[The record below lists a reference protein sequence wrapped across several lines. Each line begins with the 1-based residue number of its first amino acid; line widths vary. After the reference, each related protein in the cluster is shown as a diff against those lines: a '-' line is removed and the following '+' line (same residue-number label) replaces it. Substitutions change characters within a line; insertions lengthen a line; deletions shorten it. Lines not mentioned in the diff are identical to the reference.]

1 MRQIFLRARTGDIDR
16 HGQPNHRWSNGGAPP
31 LLLAAAAGAAA
42 VAMPQVSRAQTAVW
56 RFQSAWASRDIF
68 HEFAVDYAKKVEE
81 MTGGRLKFD
90 VLAAGSVVPA
100 FQMQDAVHAGILDGG
115 HGVCDIWYRKHKAAS
130 LFGSPPSFGWDAHGM
145 LAWFY
150 FGRRRG
156 AVPGAGQ
163 RHPQAQSRRA
173 CFTFRCRP
181 SRSAGS
187 RRKSRAPMTSR
198 ASATGPKDLAADVFR
213 ELGASVTVLPSGEIV
228 PIMDRGLL
236 DAAGLNNPSSDLQ
249 LGLPDVAKF
258 YMMGSHHRPAGA
270 LEIVF
275 NKAKHDALPAEIK
288 SILRH
293 AAFAAST
300 AQLGMAY
307 ARYPKDLDEI
317 RKRGVNV
324 VRTGD
329 AVLRAQ
335 LAAWDKVI
343 AEHSKEPFFAKVI
356 ASQKAWVRRLQPY
369 LAANNLGSAEL
380 AAAYKHFFG

>member
-1 MRQIFLRARTGDIDR
+1 
-16 HGQPNHRWSNGGAPP
+16 
-31 LLLAAAAGAAA
+31 
-42 VAMPQVSRAQTAVW
+42 
-56 RFQSAWASRDIF
+56 
-68 HEFAVDYAKKVEE
+68 
-81 MTGGRLKFD
+81 
-90 VLAAGSVVPA
+90 
-100 FQMQDAVHAGILDGG
+100 
-115 HGVCDIWYRKHKAAS
+115 
-130 LFGSPPSFGWDAHGM
+130 
-145 LAWFY
+145 
-150 FGRRRG
+150 
-156 AVPGAGQ
+156 
-163 RHPQAQSRRA
+163 
-173 CFTFRCRP
+173 
-181 SRSAGS
+181 
-187 RRKSRAPMTSR
+187 
-198 ASATGPKDLAADVFR
+198 
-213 ELGASVTVLPSGEIV
+213 
-228 PIMDRGLL
+228 MDRGLL
-236 DAAGLNNPSSDLQ
+236 DAAGLNNPSSDIQ

-369 LAANNLGSAEL
+369 LAANNLGSGEL
-380 AAAYKHFFG
+380 AAAYQAFLRLVGIKERVMIGRKWSLRLALCVLMAGAAGSSLAQQNEFPFDGELILDVRPMPGSKRIPNMDIAADGAIVVEMWCNRVDGQMVVAGDTITVMTGQPTDRPCTPERARGDAELLEALNAVTNWRREGDFVRLIGPKTLRFRVPTN

>member
-1 MRQIFLRARTGDIDR
+1 MAKRITA
-16 HGQPNHRWSNGGAPP
+16 GATLSRRR
-31 LLLAAAAGAAA
+31 LLLAAGLA

-56 RFQSAWASRDIF
+56 RFQSAWPPRDIF
-68 HEFAVDYAKKVEE
+68 HDFAIDYTKKIEE
-81 MTGGRLKFD
+81 MTGRRLRFD
-90 VLAAGSVVPA
+90 VLAAGAVVPA
-100 FQMQDAVHAGILDGG
+100 LQIQDAVHAGILDGG

-130 LFGSPPSFGWDAHGM
+130 LFGSPPPFGWDAHGM

-150 FGRRRG
+150 SGGGEALYRELINDILKLNLTGLLYFPMPVQPLGWFKKEIKG
-156 AVPGAGQ
+156 VDDIKGI
-163 RHPQAQSRRA
+163 SY
-173 CFTFRCRP
+173 
-181 SRSAGS
+181 RSEG
-187 RRKSRAPMTSR
+187 
-198 ASATGPKDLAADVFR
+198 LAADLFR
-213 ELGASVTVLPSGEIV
+213 ELGASVTILPSGEIV

-270 LEIVF
+270 LEIAF

-293 AAFAAST
+293 AAFAAS
-300 AQLGMAY
+300 ASQLGMAY

-317 RKRGVNV
+317 GKRGVHIA
-324 VRTGD
+324 RTGE

-343 AEHSKEPFFAKVI
+343 AEHANEPFFAKVM
-356 ASQKAWVRRLQPY
+356 ASQKAWVRR
-369 LAANNLGSAEL
+369 
-380 AAAYKHFFG
+380 